1 MSNNGYFDLSTIFD
15 IQKNHVV
22 DLSNSYP
29 HTDNASNIVSHVNE
43 LQNKLNSLSAQ
54 YDNANTA
61 SGAVLTE
68 QRDMMDIVNT
78 EHQRLLDKQAII
90 DEAQAEQERKAL
102 LNTTYRKKY
111 AQYSKMTIVFCITL
125 FGIILLTLASRYFT
139 IFPQSLYSFL
149 TACLIAIGIIYIL
162 VLYADLSVR
171 DNINYDEIVIPPPK
185 LDASGNLIGAGNATP
200 SMWDALN
207 KCKGSECCSPGTK
220 WDADLRLC
228 VSELGVK
235 SQTPA
240 AQTPAAQTP
249 AAQTPAAQTPA
260 AQTPAAQTPAA
271 QTPAAQTPAAQT
283 PAAQT
288 PAAQTPAA
296 QTPTATTPT
305 STSVMK
311 SCDVLKTSLFKEY
324 IETFNDE
331 NKLYTLML
339 PSYKT
344 SNKTEEECKR
354 DAIAMTNEYKNS
366 GIAGF
371 ISKCN
376 AASVNSLNATEEE
389 TYKKEICK
397 ILNNDIFKNYIKYFS
412 DNLDGLITSECEGQ
426 KATSAQCDQ
435 AKDNVKSE
443 ISIIKK
449 FTSKCNTDNFTTMH
463 AAANYGEFYGKSILS
478 GNITNNSKNYW
489 MGSPSNVKP
498 NMDKR
503 FNDFVKI

>member
-1 MSNNGYFDLSTIFD
+1 
-15 IQKNHVV
+15 
-22 DLSNSYP
+22 
-29 HTDNASNIVSHVNE
+29 VSHVNE

-68 QRDMMDIVNT
+68 QRDMINIVNT

-249 AAQTPAAQTPA
+249 AAPTPAAPTPA
-260 AQTPAAQTPAA
+260 APTPAPA
-271 QTPAAQTPAAQT
+271 PA
-283 PAAQT
+283 
-288 PAAQTPAA
+288 
-296 QTPTATTPT
+296 PTVT
-305 STSVMK
+305 SAMK
-311 SCDVLKTSLFKEY
+311 SCDVLKTTLFKEY
-324 IETFNDE
+324 IKIFSDE

-339 PSYKT
+339 PIYKT
-344 SNKTEEECKR
+344 SNKTEEECKK
-354 DAIAMTNEYKNS
+354 DAIAMSNEYKNS
-366 GIAGF
+366 GISGF

-376 AASVNSLNATEEE
+376 TDSVNSLNATEEE
-389 TYKKEICK
+389 TYKKELCK
-397 ILNNDIFKNYIKYFS
+397 ILNNDIFKNYIKDLS
-412 DNLDGLITSECEGQ
+412 DNLDGLITPECEGQ
-426 KATSAQCDQ
+426 KITSVQCNK
-435 AKDNVKSE
+435 AKDIVKAE
-443 ISIIKK
+443 IIIIKN
-449 FTSKCNTDNFTTMH
+449 FTSRCNTDNFTTMH
-463 AAANYGEFYGKSILS
+463 AAANYGEYYGKSILS
-478 GNITNNSKNYW
+478 GNINNNSKNYW
-489 MGSPSNVKP
+489 MGSASNVKP
-498 NMDKR
+498 NVDQR

>member
-1 MSNNGYFDLSTIFD
+1 MSNNGFFDLSTIFD

-68 QRDMMDIVNT
+68 QRDMIDIVNT

-240 AQTPAAQTP
+240 QAPAAQTP
-249 AAQTPAAQTPA
+249 AAQAPAAQTPA
-260 AQTPAAQTPAA
+260 AQAPAAQTPAS
-271 QTPAAQTPAAQT
+271 TPV
-283 PAAQT
+283 
-288 PAAQTPAA
+288 
-296 QTPTATTPT
+296 TTPT
-305 STSVMK
+305 PVPPGLTAKINKVSEGGVITKDQSAVLNPTVESKLNAYISKIEKIDAFGVAPSTLCSEEWEIIKK
-311 SCDVLKTSLFKEY
+311 SINDPTNNYLDIY
-324 IETFNDE
+324 INQS
-331 NKLYTLML
+331 M
-339 PSYKT
+339 
-344 SNKTEEECKR
+344 
-354 DAIAMTNEYKNS
+354 AIFLNSIYDLVNS
-366 GIAGF
+366 GELTMAEASNQRMI
-371 ISKCN
+371 
-376 AASVNSLNATEEE
+376 AASDTVRDIIKKKLQPKMDAFKIEINSLNNLPSGAKGTEFR
-389 TYKKEICK
+389 CK
-397 ILNNDIFKNYIKYFS
+397 LPADVLTGLNKTAS
-412 DNLDGLITSECEGQ
+412 G
-426 KATSAQCDQ
+426 
-435 AKDNVKSE
+435 
-443 ISIIKK
+443 
-449 FTSKCNTDNFTTMH
+449 FTTMH
-463 AAANYGEFYGKSILS
+463 AAANYGEYYGKSILS
-478 GNITNNSKNYW
+478 GNINNNSKNYW
-489 MGSPSNVKP
+489 MGSASNVKP
-498 NMDKR
+498 NVDQR